1 MKDKTLLIGIT
12 GGIGSG
18 KTLACRYF
26 ESLGYKV
33 IYADIIARQLYQSS
47 LKKRLVKEFGSGILD
62 EKGNV
67 SGPNSRKIIFSNRK
81 NIARVNKIVHPF
93 VIKEI
98 DKIIRR
104 TKRKIILIETAIMFE
119 SGYYKKVDF
128 TVLIYSIKKNRIRRV
143 QKRDKMPLKDIKGLM
158 SMQMEENK
166 KLQMADFV
174 IKNDST
180 IKNFKKNLKRFA
192 EILKMLQ

>member
-143 QKRDKMPLKDIKGLM
+143 QKRDKMPLKNIKGLM